1 MQKYTLRKPKPGSGL
16 ANFHV
21 FEATSITNGKC
32 RSETKSICS
41 KAKRDDT
48 DAVTECI
55 CVGEDKIR
63 SVSAKIGRE
72 VCGVCMSEMYGDDD

>member
-1 MQKYTLRKPKPGSGL
+1 MQKFTLRKPKFGRGL

-21 FEATSITNGKC
+21 FEATTLTNGNC
-32 RSETKSICS
+32 LSETKSICG

-55 CVGEDKIR
+55 CVSEGKIR
-63 SVSAKIGRE
+63 DVSAKIGRG